1 MKKVIGTH
9 RIPIKLWLEDIDNLA
24 LAQAENLANLPFA
37 YKHIAIMPDSHVG
50 YGMPIGAVLA
60 TQGVI
65 IPNAVGVDIGCGMCA
80 VRTSLQKID
89 NDPLKK
95 VMNRIRK
102 VIPLGFNH
110 HKSPQDEALMPELD
124 KKNMV
129 MVTRQYQ
136 KARYQ
141 LGTLGGGNHFIE
153 IQQGDDGYV
162 WIMIHSG
169 SRNIGHKIAS
179 HHNNVACNLN
189 EAWHVQIPK
198 EWQLDFLPIISN
210 EAKEYT
216 AEMNYCVEFAL
227 ANRKLMMHRV
237 QESLIDVVGAMEFG
251 ELINKSHNFAAWEHH
266 GGKNVLV
273 HRKGATRARKG
284 ELGLIPGSQGTASYI
299 VRGLGNDESFHSCS
313 HGAGRRLSR
322 KKAIRELD
330 LNTEKQ
336 RLDELGVIHAIRYKK
351 DLDEAPGSY
360 KDIEKVMK
368 RQKDLVEIEVKLR
381 PLAVVKG

>member
-1 MKKVIGTH
+1 MKKVIGTQK
-9 RIPIKLWLEDIDNLA
+9 IPIKLWLEDIDDLA
-24 LAQAENLANLPFA
+24 LAQAKNLANLPFA

-60 TQGVI
+60 TRDVI

-80 VRTSLQKID
+80 VRTSLHEISRD
-89 NDPLKK
+89 SLKQA
-95 VMNRIRK
+95 MRQIRQL
-102 VIPLGFNH
+102 IPLGFNH
-110 HKSPQDEALMPELD
+110 HTSQQDGALMPKLHE
-124 KKNMV
+124 KNMP
-129 MVTRQYQ
+129 MVTRQFE

-153 IQQGDDGYV
+153 IQLGDDGYV

-169 SRNIGHKIAS
+169 SRNLGHKVAS
-179 HHNNVACNLN
+179 HHNTTACKLN
-189 EAWHVQIPK
+189 ESWRVQIPK
-198 EWQLDFLPIISN
+198 EWQLDFLPTSTD
-210 EAKEYT
+210 EAKEYI

-227 ANRKLMMHRV
+227 ANRKLMMRRV
-237 QESLIDVVGAMEFG
+237 QEVLVNVAGPMEFG
-251 ELINKSHNFAAWEHH
+251 ELINKSHNFAAWERH
-266 GGKNVLV
+266 GGRDVLV

-299 VRGLGNDESFHSCS
+299 VSGLGNENSFHSCS

-330 LNTEKQ
+330 LHTEKR
-336 RLDELGVIHAIRYKK
+336 RLEKLGVIHAVRHKK

-360 KDIEKVMK
+360 KDIEKVME
-368 RQKDLVEIEVKLR
+368 RQKDLVKIEVKLR

>member
-1 MKKVIGTH
+1 MKKVIGTQK
-9 RIPIKLWLEDIDNLA
+9 IPIKLWLEDIDDLA
-24 LAQAENLANLPFA
+24 LAQAKNLANLPFA

-50 YGMPIGAVLA
+50 YGMPIGAVLV
-60 TQGVI
+60 TRDVI

-80 VRTSLQKID
+80 VRTSLNEISSD
-89 NDPLKK
+89 SLKQA
-95 VMNRIRK
+95 MRQIRQI
-102 VIPLGFNH
+102 IPLGFNH
-110 HKSPQDEALMPELD
+110 HMSQQDGALMPKLD
-124 KKNMV
+124 EKNMP
-129 MVTRQYQ
+129 MVTRQYE

-153 IQQGDDGYV
+153 IQLGDDGYV

-169 SRNIGHKIAS
+169 SRNLGHKVAS
-179 HHNNVACNLN
+179 HHNTIACKLN
-189 EAWHVQIPK
+189 ESWRVQIPK
-198 EWQLDFLPIISN
+198 EWQLDFLPIN
-210 EAKEYT
+210 TDEAKEYT

-227 ANRKLMMHRV
+227 ANRKLMMRRV
-237 QESLIDVVGAMEFG
+237 QEVLVNVAGPTEFG
-251 ELINKSHNFAAWEHH
+251 ELINKSHNFAAWERH
-266 GGKNVLV
+266 GGRDVLV

-299 VRGLGNDESFHSCS
+299 VSGLGSEDSFHSCS

-330 LNTEKQ
+330 LHTEKR
-336 RLDELGVIHAIRYKK
+336 RLEKLGVIHAVRHKK

-360 KDIEKVMK
+360 KDIEKVME
-368 RQKDLVEIEVKLR
+368 RQKDLVKIEVKLR

>member
-1 MKKVIGTH
+1 MKKIIWTN
-9 RIPIKLWLEDIDNLA
+9 RIPIKLWLDDIDNQA

-60 TQGVI
+60 TEGVI

-89 NDPLKK
+89 NNSLRKA
-95 VMNRIRK
+95 MGLIRK
-102 VIPLGFNH
+102 VVPLGFNH
-110 HKSPQDEALMPELD
+110 HKSPQDESLMPELD
-124 KKNMV
+124 KKNME
-129 MVTRQYQ
+129 MVTRQYK
-136 KARYQ
+136 KALYQ

-153 IQQGDDGYV
+153 IQQGDDGYI

-169 SRNIGHKIAS
+169 SRNLGHKVATYHNKIA
-179 HHNNVACNLN
+179 CRLN

-198 EWQLDFLPIISN
+198 EWQLAFLPIISN

-216 AEMNYCVEFAL
+216 AEMNYCVKFAL
-227 ANRKLMMHRV
+227 ANRKLMMQRV
-237 QESLIDVVGAMEFG
+237 QESLVDVTGPIEFG
-251 ELINKSHNFAAWEHH
+251 ELINKSHNFAAWECH
-266 GGKNVLV
+266 GGKDVLV

-336 RLDELGVIHAIRYKK
+336 RLDKLGVIHAVRHKK

-360 KDIEKVMK
+360 KNIEKVME
-368 RQKDLVEIEVKLR
+368 RQMELVKIEVKLR

>member
-1 MKKVIGTH
+1 MKKIIGTQK
-9 RIPIKLWLEDIDNLA
+9 IPIKLWLEDIDDLA

-60 TQGVI
+60 TRDAI

-80 VRTSLQKID
+80 VRTSLQEISID
-89 NDPLKK
+89 SLKK
-95 VMNRIRK
+95 AMRQIRQL
-102 VIPLGFNH
+102 IPLGFNH
-110 HKSPQDEALMPELD
+110 HKSQQDEALMPQLD
-124 KKNMV
+124 EKNMPII
-129 MVTRQYQ
+129 TRQYE

-153 IQQGDDGYV
+153 IQSGDDGYI

-169 SRNIGHKIAS
+169 SRNLGHKVAT
-179 HHNNVACNLN
+179 HHNTTACKLID
-189 EAWHVQIPK
+189 AWHVHIPK
-198 EWQLDFLPIISN
+198 EWQLAFLPTRSDQ
-210 EAKEYT
+210 AKKYT
-216 AEMNYCVEFAL
+216 AEMNYCVKFAL
-227 ANRKLMMHRV
+227 ANRKLMMQRV
-237 QESLIDVVGAMEFG
+237 QEVLVNVAGPIGFG
-251 ELINKSHNFAAWEHH
+251 ELINKSHNFAAWECH
-266 GGKNVLV
+266 GNRDVLV

-284 ELGLIPGSQGTASYI
+284 EFGLIPGSQGTSSYI
-299 VRGLGNDESFHSCS
+299 VRGLGNEDSFHSCS

-330 LNTEKQ
+330 LNTEKR
-336 RLDELGVIHAIRYKK
+336 RLEELGVIHAIRHKK

-360 KDIEKVMK
+360 KDIEKVME
-368 RQKDLVEIEVKLR
+368 RQKDLVKIEVKLR